1 MWELPTTISLNNKKF
16 NIRTDYRA
24 ILDILIALDDP
35 NYEGDEKVLILIQ
48 ILYEDWEDIEDYE
61 DAYIKGM
68 EFINMGTLDKSNTGN
83 IKLMD
88 WEQDSDLIIAP
99 INQIVGTEIRSLE
112 YMHWYTFLSAYMN
125 IGESIFSEVVAI
137 RDKMKKGKQLDKDEK
152 EFYKRNAEMIKLK
165 PKLSNKEKEFFK
177 NW

>member
-1 MWELPTTISLNNKKF
+1 MWELPKTINLSNRDF
-16 NIRTDYRA
+16 EIRTDYRA

-35 NYEGDEKVLILIQ
+35 NYEEDEKVLILIQ
-48 ILYEDWEDIEDYE
+48 ILYIKWEEVEDYDE
-61 DAYIKGM
+61 AFKKGI
-68 EFINMGTLDKSNTGN
+68 EFINMNQESNTDGLR
-83 IKLMD
+83 LMD

-125 IGESIFSEVVAI
+125 IGESLFSQVVSI
-137 RDKMKKGKQLDKDEK
+137 REKMKRGKTLDKQEK
-152 EFYKRNAEMIKLK
+152 EFYKRNSEMIDLK
-165 PKLSNKEKEFFK
+165 TKYTDKEKEIFK